1 MIDVVESVADVE
13 FGVKALEN
21 ERVTAWQQ
29 LDINIIRA
37 LRQIEI
43 VCSQLG
49 IKYVYVLLNF
59 ISKSTQLSGPLC
71 PWQCFEIPD
80 SFPILQDGDFL
91 GDFEDEVRSALFL
104 FHSPFAQV

>member
-49 IKYVYVLLNF
+49 MKYV
-59 ISKSTQLSGPLC
+59 
-71 PWQCFEIPD
+71 
-80 SFPILQDGDFL
+80 
-91 GDFEDEVRSALFL
+91 
-104 FHSPFAQV
+104 